1 MKIALQKLV
10 FFVIVGEKMT
20 DVAFLKAGFVFAF
33 AVGLLLIKINFK
45 SLFLR
50 LFRSIGGTGKQL

>member
-1 MKIALQKLV
+1 MIIANRKRVL
-10 FFVIVGEKMT
+10 FVIVGEKMT

-45 SLFLR
+45 SLFLK
-50 LFRSIGGTGKQL
+50 LFRSIGGSGK

>member
-1 MKIALQKLV
+1 
-10 FFVIVGEKMT
+10 MT

-45 SLFLR
+45 SLFLK
-50 LFRSIGGTGKQL
+50 LIRSIGGTGKQI